1 MARGKRSEPT
11 PLPEAFRSWREL
23 YDAWEQFRT
32 TEPRTVQP
40 SRAVRFAQMHG
51 FPEWILGTVPYIFR
65 TAERDDEV
73 GEFARKLLVRI
84 EQNKIGIPKANNEI
98 RAFTQQSPRFR
109 DPKVQRTAMA
119 DLLRQL
125 RAMGILANAIRNF
138 SSEITTEE
146 LKQFASSILLQTREL
161 TSLRNRIA
169 KTIEEREEES

>member
-51 FPEWILGTVPYIFR
+51 FPAWILGTVPYIFR

-73 GEFARKLLVRI
+73 GEFARKTLARVN
-84 EQNKIGIPKANNEI
+84 QNKIGIPKANNDI
-98 RAFTQQSPRFR
+98 RAFAQQSPRFR

-125 RAMGILANAIRNF
+125 RAMGVLADAVRNF
-138 SSEITTEE
+138 NTEVTTEE
-146 LKQFASSILLQTREL
+146 LEAFASNVLYEMRKV

-169 KTIEEREEES
+169 KTIEERKEES